1 MGGGDGV
8 EELFGISTGTLCD
21 CVVFGEPLTAP
32 MFSSSSRLG
41 KVRQTLSLLSPP
53 PPSNLLIK
61 STLRRAKQDNRGKVG
76 RLHSLSQEEEVPS
89 PVPGASL
96 ALPLQPVA
104 QLETRQRAH

>member
-8 EELFGISTGTLCD
+8 GISTGTLCD

-32 MFSSSSRLG
+32 ALSSSSRLG
-41 KVRQTLSLLSPP
+41 KVRQALSLLNPPTPP
-53 PPSNLLIK
+53 PTNLLIK

-104 QLETRQRAH
+104 QLETRQRAR